1 LNYIKLLETQTED
14 LSLRLT
20 DYALFMMELQMYLQ
34 SPKFHNDNTVNVND
48 ILYRIQEF
56 KNRTYSEVI
65 A

>member
-1 LNYIKLLETQTED
+1 MNYIKLLESQTED

-20 DYALFMMELQMYLQ
+20 DYALFMMELQIYLQ

>member
-1 LNYIKLLETQTED
+1 MNYIKLLETQTED
-14 LSLRLT
+14 LSIRLT
-20 DYALFMMELQMYLQ
+20 DYALFMMELQIYLQ

>member
-1 LNYIKLLETQTED
+1 MNYIKLLETQTED

>member
-1 LNYIKLLETQTED
+1 MNYIKLLESQTED

-48 ILYRIQEF
+48 ILHRIQEF

>member
-20 DYALFMMELQMYLQ
+20 DYALFMMELQIYLQ
-34 SPKFHNDNTVNVND
+34 SPKFHDDNTVNVND
-48 ILYRIQEF
+48 IILRIQEF
-56 KNRTYSEVI
+56 NNRVYKGET

>member
-20 DYALFMMELQMYLQ
+20 DYALFMMELQIYLQ

>member
-1 LNYIKLLETQTED
+1 MNYIKLLESQTED